1 MPMQLAQTFRR
12 LARAPGFTLTTVLT
26 LAVGIGATTSIFSVV
41 NGVLLKPLP
50 YPDADRLVELRQR
63 SANTGNNWLPI
74 SPPIYFTYRDH
85 NETLESIALWTRG
98 TANITGSAEPEEVP
112 TVRTTFELLPTLGVV
127 PELGRGFDAN
137 DDAVGSPKTVVL
149 SHAYW
154 QRRFGGA
161 GDAVGRTLV
170 VDGAPHEIIGVLPR
184 EFRFER
190 DTADIL
196 LPMQLNRATAFV
208 GPLGERGLARLR
220 AGVTITEANADLE
233 RLYPVMLAT
242 FPSMPGMNPEVF
254 RNLRLAPD
262 VVVLKDAVVGDLGDV
277 LWILLGTIGIL
288 LLVAC
293 ANVANLL
300 LVRTEGRSRE
310 LAVRAALGASRA
322 RLGTGLLLESALLA
336 LVGGVAGL
344 ALAAIVLPSLLAL
357 AAAELP
363 DVLTIAVDPT
373 VIVFSLATSIGAGLL
388 FGALPALKYMAA
400 GDAKRPVAGRA
411 HTEGRDRRRAQRA
424 LVVGQVALALVLLVA
439 AGLMIRSFQ
448 ELRSIDPGFVDP
460 EEIQTVAIT
469 VPQGSVP
476 EFARVIQMLS
486 DMQDRLT
493 EIPGVEDV
501 GFVSRLPLEFGPSGG
516 FFLEDRPGAEGVA
529 PPQSEFRYTSPNL
542 FETLGTPLVAGRSFD
557 WADHRGTARRII
569 VSENLARREWGTP
582 EQALGK
588 RLRMTPA
595 EPWGEIVGVV
605 GDVRNEILEAPAPT
619 AVYMTLAEP
628 LAQFIARSVRFAI
641 RSERVGTAAFM
652 LDIQQAI
659 WSVDPTLPL
668 ANVQT
673 LGDIYDRSMART
685 SLTLVLLGITAA
697 MALLLGLLGIYSVIS
712 YMLAQRTREMG
723 IRMALGARNS
733 SLRRLLLGQVV
744 WLVGVGV
751 AVGLVGAAGL
761 TRLMESLLFGVTA
774 LDPITYAAVCAM
786 LVVTAFVAGYLPARR
801 VTRIDPMVALRTE

>member
-1 MPMQLAQTFRR
+1 MQLAQTFRR
-12 LARAPGFTLTTVLT
+12 LARAPGFTLTTLLT
-26 LAVGIGATTSIFSVV
+26 LAVGIGATTAIFSVV
-41 NGVLLKPLP
+41 NGVLLQPLP
-50 YPDADRLVELRQR
+50 YPDSDRLVELRQR

-85 NETLESIALWTRG
+85 NETLESIVLWTRG

-112 TVRTTFELLPTLGVV
+112 TIRTTFELLPTLGVV

-161 GDAVGRTLV
+161 GDAVGRLLV

-184 EFRFER
+184 SFRFGR
-190 DTADIL
+190 DAADVL

-208 GPLGERGLARLR
+208 GPLGENGLARLR
-220 AGVTITEANADLE
+220 TGVTIEGANADLE

-262 VVVLKDAVVGDLGDV
+262 VVTLKDAVVGDLDDV

-336 LVGGVAGL
+336 LVGGALGL
-344 ALAAIVLPSLLAL
+344 ALAAIVLPGLLAL

-373 VIVFSLATSIGAGLL
+373 VIVFALATSIGAGLL

-400 GDAKRPVAGRA
+400 GGAKTPVAGRA
-411 HTEGRDRRRAQRA
+411 HTEGRDRRHAQRA
-424 LVVGQVALALVLLVA
+424 LVIGQVALALVLLVA

-460 EEIQTVAIT
+460 EEVQTVAIT

-476 EFARVIQMLS
+476 EFALVIQILS
-486 DMQDRLT
+486 DMQDRLA

-501 GFVSRLPLEFGPSGG
+501 GFVSRLPLELGPSAG
-516 FFLEDRPGAEGVA
+516 FFLEDRPGAEGAA
-529 PPQSEFRYTSPNL
+529 PAQSEFRYTSPNS
-542 FETLGTPLVAGRSFD
+542 FETLGTPLVAGRTFE
-557 WADHRGTARRII
+557 WADHRGTARVVI

-605 GDVRNEILEAPAPT
+605 GNVRNELLEAPAPT
-619 AVYMTLAEP
+619 AVYMTLADP

-641 RSERVGTAAFM
+641 RSERVGTAAFIQ
-652 LDIQQAI
+652 DIQRAI

-668 ANVQT
+668 ASVQT

-712 YMLAQRTREMG
+712 YMLAQRTRELG
-723 IRMALGARNS
+723 IRMALGAQS
-733 SLRRLLLGQVV
+733 ASLRRLLLGHVV
-744 WLVGVGV
+744 ALVGVGM
-751 AVGLVGAAGL
+751 AVGLAGAAGL
-761 TRLMESLLFGVTA
+761 TQLMKSLLFGVTA
-774 LDPITYAAVCAM
+774 LDPVTYAAVCAM
-786 LVVTAFVAGYLPARR
+786 LVITAFAAGYLPARR
-801 VTRIDPMVALRTE
+801 VTRIDPMRALREE